1 MELESA
7 LKLYKEFD
15 EEAPTFVRS
24 RNNNINNNNNN
35 IFNNEDD
42 VPKSSDIVRRQGK
55 SKYFILK

>member
-24 RNNNINNNNNN
+24 RNNNINNNNN
-35 IFNNEDD
+35 IFNNDED
-42 VPKSSDIVRRQGK
+42 VPKANDIVRRQGK